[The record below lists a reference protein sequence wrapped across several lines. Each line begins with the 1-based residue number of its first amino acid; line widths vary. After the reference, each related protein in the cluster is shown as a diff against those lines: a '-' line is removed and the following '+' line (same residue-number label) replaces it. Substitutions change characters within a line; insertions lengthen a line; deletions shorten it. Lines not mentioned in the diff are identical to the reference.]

1 MALTHTAIA
10 NAKPMAK
17 AYKLSDTGGLYL
29 QIKPTGYKCFK
40 YDYRLNGER
49 GTYTIGSYPE
59 FSLKVAREEHRKARE
74 MVAKGLPPIT
84 IKEERR
90 LNQEKA
96 AKRFSYYM
104 QQWLDRK
111 NLASST
117 HADLVQRIEKNLL
130 PALDKK
136 SVDEYSTADLL
147 KILIKV
153 SQRGA
158 RETARRLAGVLRQIF
173 NDILILGLIEYNPA
187 ANLAELLPAPD
198 KLSKKNFAHITKPEE
213 LGNLLKQINTPPA
226 KQDFV
231 VTQALKLMPL
241 LFLRPINIRLLKWEY
256 IDFKTKMIN
265 LPATELKTRKP
276 LQVPLARQAIAIL
289 EQLKPLTGHLE
300 YVFIA
305 GRSRNGKPISEATC
319 NHAIKRMINP
329 ATNKPYGT
337 GFMTTHGFRHTASTF
352 LNELGFDPDVIELQ
366 LAHINK
372 DRIRA
377 TYNKAQLMDKRVE
390 MMQKWA
396 DYLDELK
403 APNNE

>member
-1 MALTHTAIA
+1 MALTHTAVA

-59 FSLKVAREEHRKARE
+59 FSLKDAREEHRKARE
-74 MVAKGLPPIT
+74 MVAKGLPPLT

-90 LNQEKA
+90 LKQEKEN
-96 AKRFSYYM
+96 KRFSFYM
-104 QQWLDRK
+104 QQWLERK
-111 NLASST
+111 NLAPST
-117 HADLVQRIEKNLL
+117 YEDLVIRIQKNLL
-130 PALDKK
+130 PDLDKK
-136 SVDEYSTADLL
+136 PVDEYSTADLL
-147 KILIKV
+147 KVLTKV

-173 NDILILGLIEYNPA
+173 NDILILGLVENNPA

-213 LGNLLKQINTPPA
+213 LSYLLNQIDKGTA
-226 KQDFV
+226 RQDFV

-241 LFLRPINIRLLKWEY
+241 LFLRPYNIRFLKWEY
-256 IDFKTKMIN
+256 IDFEAKIIN
-265 LPATELKTRKP
+265 LPASELKTRKP
-276 LQVPLARQAIAIL
+276 LQVPLAEQALAIL
-289 EQLKPLTGHLE
+289 QQLKPLTGHLE
-300 YVFIA
+300 HVFIVA
-305 GRSRNGKPISEATC
+305 RSSNGQPISETTC
-319 NHAIKRMINP
+319 NRALQRIINP
-329 ATNKPYGT
+329 KTNKPFGA
-337 GFMTTHGFRHTASTF
+337 GFMTSHGFRHTASTF
-352 LNELGFDPDVIELQ
+352 LNEMGFDPDVIELQ

-377 TYNKAQLMDKRVE
+377 TYNKAQLMDKRIE

-403 APNNE
+403 SK

>member
-1 MALTHTAIA
+1 MALTHTAVA

-59 FSLKVAREEHRKARE
+59 YSLKDAREEHRKARE

-90 LNQEKA
+90 LKQEKEN
-96 AKRFSYYM
+96 KRFSYYM
-104 QQWLDRK
+104 QQWLERK
-111 NLASST
+111 NLAPST
-117 HADLVQRIEKNLL
+117 YEDLVIRIQKNLL
-130 PALDKK
+130 PDLDKK
-136 SVDEYSTADLL
+136 PVDEYSTADLL
-147 KILIKV
+147 KVLTKV

-173 NDILILGLIEYNPA
+173 NDILILGLVENNPA

-213 LGNLLKQINTPPA
+213 LSYLLNQIDKGTA
-226 KQDFV
+226 RQDFV

-241 LFLRPINIRLLKWEY
+241 LFLRPYNIRFLKWEY
-256 IDFKTKMIN
+256 IDFEAKIIN
-265 LPATELKTRKP
+265 LPASELKTRKP
-276 LQVPLARQAIAIL
+276 LQVPLASQALAIL
-289 EQLKPLTGHLE
+289 QQLKPLTGQLE

-305 GRSRNGKPISEATC
+305 ARSSNGQPISETTC
-319 NHAIKRMINP
+319 NRALQRIINP
-329 ATNKPYGT
+329 ATNKPYGA
-337 GFMTTHGFRHTASTF
+337 GFMTSHGFRHTASTF
-352 LNELGFDPDVIELQ
+352 LNEMGFDPDVIELQ

-377 TYNKAQLMDKRVE
+377 TYNKAQLMDKRIE

-396 DYLDELK
+396 DYLDALRSEN
-403 APNNE
+403 A

>member
-1 MALTHTAIA
+1 MDLTNTAVL
-10 NAKPMAK
+10 NTKAKDK
-17 AYKLSDTGGLYL
+17 TFKLTDGGGLYL
-29 QIKPTGYKCFK
+29 QVRPTGHKCFK

-49 GTYTIGSYPE
+49 GTFTIGSYPE
-59 FSLKVAREEHRKARE
+59 FSLKAAREEHRKARE
-74 MVAKGLPPIT
+74 MVAKGIQPIT

-90 LNQEKA
+90 INKEKA
-96 AKRFSYYM
+96 TRRFSFYL
-104 QQWLDRK
+104 QQWLQKK
-111 NLASST
+111 NLAPST
-117 HADLVQRIEKNLL
+117 YDDLVQRINKNLL
-130 PALDKK
+130 PELDKK
-136 SVDEYSTADLL
+136 PVDEFTTADLF
-147 KILIKV
+147 KILSKV

-158 RETARRLAGVLRQIF
+158 RETARRLAGVLRKVF
-173 NDILILGLIEYNPA
+173 NDILILELIQNNPA
-187 ANLAELLPAPD
+187 ANLVELLPAPD
-198 KLSKKNFAHITKPEE
+198 KLSRKNFAHLTQSDE
-213 LGNLLKQINTPPA
+213 LCCLLKQIDSPPP

-241 LFLRPINIRLLKWEY
+241 LFLRPINIRFLKWEY
-256 IDFKTKMIN
+256 VDFEAKMIN

-276 LQVPLARQAIAIL
+276 LQVPLARQAVAIL

-305 GRSRNGKPISEATC
+305 TRGGGIKPISEATC
-319 NHAIKRMINP
+319 NQAIKRMINSE
-329 ATNKPYGT
+329 TNQPYGT

-377 TYNKAQLMDKRVE
+377 TYNKAQLMEKRID

-396 DYLDELK
+396 DYLDQLK
-403 APNNE
+403 VKI